1 MLKTTI
7 STLIAILIVQ
17 FLFIAPASGQSSNV
31 ETESAKIKAALTR
44 RGTGEKSKV
53 KIKLRDGREVKG
65 YIAELNADDF
75 VIAESKTNVRTTIA
89 YADAAKVK
97 ESGLPLGAKI
107 GIAALVVGAV
117 AVVVIAVGVKNLDD
131 NIFPNRER

>member
-1 MLKTTI
+1 MSKTNI
-7 STLIAILIVQ
+7 SILIAILIFQ
-17 FLFIAPASGQSSNV
+17 FIFIAPASGQSSNAG
-31 ETESAKIKAALTR
+31 TESAKIKETLAK
-44 RGTGEKSKV
+44 RGIGEKSKV
-53 KIKLRDGREVKG
+53 KIKLRDGREIKG

-97 ESGLPLGAKI
+97 KSGLPLGAKI

-117 AVVVIAVGVKNLDD
+117 AVVVIAAGVKNLDD
-131 NIFPNRER
+131 NIFPN